1 MNECDN
7 QHMRGLRQRRRCGN
21 ALGRALGIQSAKAGP
36 LDGQPPNGD
45 VVLLG
50 YGARCDTMRCRV
62 KQNGERP
69 VRLARPL
76 LDRLPRTMRH
86 LACAQHFVVVF
97 GLRHERDRGA
107 YAAFFAFSRLMDTWG
122 RNRQHRALGEHLMSG
137 ERGQLICKHL
147 IGGHLDV
154 AALVFRLQV
163 QLRLK
168 HRFEALVIRLGGSA
182 AGPFYWARC

>member
-7 QHMRGLRQRRRCGN
+7 QHIRGLRQRRRCGN

-50 YGARCDTMRCRV
+50 YGARCDTVRCRV

-107 YAAFFAFSRLMDTWG
+107 YAAFFAFAFSRFFLFRSAFLPSPVAGVRIGFSSAVSAFSSTEGAVDFDSSVTSEDFFSSTS
-122 RNRQHRALGEHLMSG
+122 LTYCSFF
-137 ERGQLICKHL
+137 LISY
-147 IGGHLDV
+147 
-154 AALVFRLQV
+154 A
-163 QLRLK
+163 
-168 HRFEALVIRLGGSA
+168 SS
-182 AGPFYWARC
+182 PSP

>member
-7 QHMRGLRQRRRCGN
+7 QHIRGLRQRRRCGN

-50 YGARCDTMRCRV
+50 YGARCDTVRCRV

-107 YAAFFAFSRLMDTWG
+107 YAAFFASGRLRPRT
-122 RNRQHRALGEHLMSG
+122 RARRRSFCWLG
-137 ERGQLICKHL
+137 C
-147 IGGHLDV
+147 
-154 AALVFRLQV
+154 
-163 QLRLK
+163 
-168 HRFEALVIRLGGSA
+168 
-182 AGPFYWARC
+182 